1 MIKYLIII
9 FIPIALIGQT
19 SIESLF
25 KKSGFYFEDVNIQF
39 SSDILKDIKTYQF
52 KLDEL
57 KIKLSDLESHYNLN
71 DTQKVYDFKIKGP
84 DITINKVSLES
95 TRFSNNW
102 IINERIKQLKKRESL
117 PKNNLIIIRDA
128 IIKYEVDNLK
138 LPKSLNQLSI
148 NNYYD
153 PKMDSFTNQNWNYYI
168 NLPKNIFSE
177 PSSLNPFS
185 ENKEIIY
192 DWVQKDFNINPELD
206 SLEKSINS
214 HWIIK
219 LDIKQIK
226 NLLTSSIN
234 VKTDSDKTNYQIQ
247 IDKSDFEIN
256 ELIFDAIPDKELTQ
270 LTRFNIPHLKIQ
282 LSNLALDIDLEKSI
296 IFYHGKI
303 NLKIQNF
310 EIKIPSELR
319 EEPLIQKTLE
329 EFGIWNNSLLIK
341 ELNIFLNVINE
352 NTSEIEIFFNA
363 PFMKINL
370 IGGISIKQSISPP
383 EIFLNRVKAEI
394 NPISFGLKTLINKW
408 EKKHKVELKRD
419 NGIIILDLDDL
430 INNPLIKN
438 LEKPISFFKSQHD

>member
-234 VKTDSDKTNYQIQ
+234 VKTDSGKTNYQIQ

-256 ELIFDAIPDKELTQ
+256 ELI
-270 LTRFNIPHLKIQ
+270 
-282 LSNLALDIDLEKSI
+282 LDIDLEKSI